1 MYKSVSDLNSYVNIR
16 NHLAWPKQEVA
27 AHPCNSA
34 SAGAGS
40 QALRTR
46 EVSACDVVIP
56 EKSKPKIESMNFLK
70 LSVLAASAAFVIGS
84 GAKVHATIIVPLTA
98 GTYTFEATSGGTFA
112 NGSTVTFTLVSNTL
126 TLTAWDLIDTTNADF
141 PLTQNNSEFS
151 TSVKLDNLY
160 YSEGVLS
167 VANDQWGYNI
177 VSDNYASKPAD
188 YDEIGND
195 GTQSPPGNA
204 YLGSDPTGNW
214 VADPVPDSSGT
225 FGLLAGALA
234 ALGICASGARRRN
247 ALGA

>member
-1 MYKSVSDLNSYVNIR
+1 MKFLN
-16 NHLAWPKQEVA
+16 
-27 AHPCNSA
+27 
-34 SAGAGS
+34 
-40 QALRTR
+40 
-46 EVSACDVVIP
+46 
-56 EKSKPKIESMNFLK
+56 

-84 GAKVHATIIVPLTA
+84 GTKVNAVVVPPLTA
-98 GTYTFEATSGGTFA
+98 GTYVFEATDGTTIA
-112 NGSTVTFTLVSNTL
+112 NGSTVTFTIVSGNL
-126 TLTAWDLIDTTNADF
+126 KLTAWDLIDTSNADF

-151 TSVKLDNLY
+151 TSVQLDGLY

-188 YDEIGND
+188 YDEIGNN

-214 VADPVPDSSGT
+214 VADPVPDASST